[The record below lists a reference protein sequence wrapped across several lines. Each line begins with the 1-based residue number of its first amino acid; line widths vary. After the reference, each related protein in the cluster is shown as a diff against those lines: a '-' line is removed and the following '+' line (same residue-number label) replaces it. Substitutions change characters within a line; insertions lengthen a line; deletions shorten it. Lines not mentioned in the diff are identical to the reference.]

1 MKVNEVIVVYAAITV
16 KEPANEMATVEVSV
30 IRKSKRQRFVW
41 MAAFLDECVANGVR
55 WKHDTDLAFPRITGE
70 RCCVAEK

>member
-30 IRKSKRQRFVW
+30 IRKSERDTPHGLKPDS
-41 MAAFLDECVANGVR
+41 FLG
-55 WKHDTDLAFPRITGE
+55 LALAR
-70 RCCVAEK
+70 R